1 MITLYIKS
9 LSTNIIIGSEEQRW
23 NSDLKCPTIFSKWKW
38 SIFTKQLLCIMV
50 YFFESYNPKCVG
62 EKSPQFPTK
71 VIITYKHL
79 IMKWPLKNFLPFTT
93 SLGHILSNGA
103 KTFVSFMY
111 ICIINTI
118 LYCIWQSEQTNHLKI
133 FSILFGD
140 FGIGLKLHSS
150 SLTT

>member
-1 MITLYIKS
+1 MSNHIFQVKMI
-9 LSTNIIIGSEEQRW
+9 NIY
-23 NSDLKCPTIFSKWKW
+23 KTI
-38 SIFTKQLLCIMV
+38 TVHYGVLLWILQPEVCGKVTPI
-50 YFFESYNPKCVG
+50 SN
-62 EKSPQFPTK
+62 K

-140 FGIGLKLHSS
+140 LGIALSYTQAHWLLESD
-150 SLTT
+150 SLTC